1 MNTQQMDPQ
10 QTPTPPPEPA
20 PFIVRPPTNVSA
32 TMSKASVPNIVTRV
46 AQMAQAIYNCIYAHI
61 DIHPHALLQLI
72 RFNESRST
80 RLYVLTCLAQAI
92 TCTVLEALILASHST
107 ADAEVYRA
115 DRANF
120 RLSDGQSPF
129 LYPEDRLTR
138 LKYENVF
145 FMIFQVFQCY
155 FGIDAV
161 SWDLYLCSWYGGWR
175 KNADVRFLRLGRLD
189 LTSLHSSICDLLS
202 SVSTGHPPESDPAH
216 RACCHHLPLRH
227 LCGRADH
234 GDDEMTGTRQLAPLG
249 GTSSATSARPIT
261 SQSSLR
267 GSISRAG
274 TRSASSAHSSYSQ
287 PHLEGW
293 LGISGVSGDG
303 CFMDLMLTFNLR
315 FCFDSDLQFGWNIYK
330 RIGAD
335 VEMQNAFRIYQIFVL
350 LLKLDGFFE
359 FVFAVFWL
367 AVMAETGYPTSHDP
381 VLVAMFIVHAVLCA
395 LNFPAL
401 FLARRAV
408 RVAFLTFRCR
418 LDTFRSGQ
426 NLRRSSPSS
435 YSSSPSLLSTS
446 VPSYSSLIP
455 SGGFG
460 FLQSVWPS
468 FWGCTYRSFGRPVL
482 HRQLSSTLSWLP
494 ATLTRFFDRG
504 PGAIASFFYSS
515 FPPPLPKTSVQR
527 LFDENYRNY
536 VDPTTNPNL
545 GGAGARTATPWTIDD
560 LEATSRPTSRMGS
573 LWRTG
578 RRNGGRTAGRESFG
592 SVTRAEAARAESG
605 GEETAEGARE
615 SRWDLDMENVEEAG
629 EGLGMGMVD
638 DVPKPWPLGERAE
651 GEKVEESDVGE
662 VGVRKGEEWRLEDYG
677 GGGFPAPPV
686 SSNPRLTIETGYG
699 KGGFSPM
706 IPNTPRPTMGFVGS
720 DYSPSG
726 FGSVAFITPDSL
738 RPAMGQIGS
747 RYGGAEF
754 GPVSPSASRPAM
766 GQVGY
771 GYSRGGYG
779 EGGFAPGELR
789 APDTLRSP
797 YYDE

>member
-234 GDDEMTGTRQLAPLG
+234 GDDEMVRITGTRQLAPLG

-293 LGISGVSGDG
+293 LGISGVRWVRRKVAWVGIVEVVTG
-303 CFMDLMLTFNLR
+303 VLW
-315 FCFDSDLQFGWNIYK
+315 FGWNIYK

-408 RVAFLTFRCR
+408 LTFRCR

-460 FLQSVWPS
+460 FLQ
-468 FWGCTYRSFGRPVL
+468 
-482 HRQLSSTLSWLP
+482 
-494 ATLTRFFDRG
+494 FFDRG

-686 SSNPRLTIETGYG
+686 SPNPRLTIETGYG

-779 EGGFAPGELR
+779 GGGFAPGELR